1 MLTCQVTCFSLEN
14 LLYRKAEKK
23 RKFPE
28 RKRESHASNV
38 LCVDELARINP
49 FICRNDW
56 ANRTKVPSEKNTT
69 LEKRCE

>member
-38 LCVDELARINP
+38 LMSWPESILLFVKMIGHKSTLR
-49 FICRNDW
+49 
-56 ANRTKVPSEKNTT
+56 EKYDPRKKDVN
-69 LEKRCE
+69 